1 MTKNIAAYNQARFC
15 MVINFFMTLLL
26 KEMGKLGRIVAF

>member
-1 MTKNIAAYNQARFC
+1 MAAYNQARFW

-26 KEMGKLGRIVAF
+26 YQLDNSGRILAFRK